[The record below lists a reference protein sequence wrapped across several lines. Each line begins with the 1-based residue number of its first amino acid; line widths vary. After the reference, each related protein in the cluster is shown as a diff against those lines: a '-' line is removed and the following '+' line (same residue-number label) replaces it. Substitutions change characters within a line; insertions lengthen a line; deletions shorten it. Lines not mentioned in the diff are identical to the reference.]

1 MGDLLCLRSAPV
13 DLASEAGHQF
23 VVDCTRAAEG
33 LITDKELQEIYE
45 LTPADWIAITKDQ
58 ALGRAI
64 RVERDRRVKTG
75 VAAREAAA
83 KYFVRAPSILD
94 AIMTDQQ
101 SNPRHKIEAIK
112 ELRQT
117 AIGDKDDRPA
127 AADRFVITI
136 NLGTDA
142 DGKPVIEHY
151 DKPFKT
157 IDAIDENGASKERF
171 DDDSG

>member
-1 MGDLLCLRSAPV
+1 MGDFLCLRSAPV
-13 DLASEAGHQF
+13 DLTSDEGSRF

-45 LTPADWIAITKDQ
+45 LAPADWIAITKDQ

-83 KYFVRAPSILD
+83 KYFVKAPSILD
-94 AIMTDQQ
+94 GIMTDQQ

-117 AIGDKDDRPA
+117 AIGDNADRPA
-127 AADRFVITI
+127 QADRFIITI
-136 NLGTDA
+136 DLGEGHVETYN
-142 DGKPVIEHY
+142 KPI
-151 DKPFKT
+151 KT
-157 IDAIDENGASKERF
+157 IDAIDENGPSKGKF
-171 DDDSG
+171 DDDIG